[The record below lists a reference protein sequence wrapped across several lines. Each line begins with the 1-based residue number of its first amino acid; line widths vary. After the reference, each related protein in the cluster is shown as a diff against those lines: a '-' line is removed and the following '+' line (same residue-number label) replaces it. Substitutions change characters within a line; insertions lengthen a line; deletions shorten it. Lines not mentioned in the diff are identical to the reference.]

1 MIARPAPIFAI
12 FAMRWG
18 SLLGSMTK
26 SGLIVGLVM
35 GLSACAVPNLD
46 STSWQEEVLLHD
58 GGKIIAERSV
68 SRGGR
73 REIGQRPS
81 YSEQTL
87 SFTLPGI
94 RQKITWED
102 EFSKDIGSA
111 NFLPM
116 LLDVN
121 NGTAYLV
128 AYPMGCLSYNKWG
141 RPNPPYVIF
150 RYQDKEWR
158 RISLPELPAA
168 IKTPN
173 LIFSQPDVEVEK
185 SGERFMS
192 AEMIQKITARY
203 VQPEFKTILREGLA
217 NLRCPQYSSGPK
229 APNPSDSD
237 VPSK

>member
-1 MIARPAPIFAI
+1 MKIIKIVRGLGLCRKYFASVPI
-12 FAMRWG
+12 
-18 SLLGSMTK
+18 S
-26 SGLIVGLVM
+26 VGLVM

-46 STSWQEEVLLHD
+46 TTSWQEEVLLHD
-58 GGKIIAERSV
+58 GRKLIAERSV

-81 YSEQTL
+81 YSVQTL
-87 SFTLPGI
+87 SFTLPGT

-102 EFSKDIGSA
+102 KFSKDIGGA

-116 LLDVN
+116 LLDVS
-121 NGTAYLV
+121 NGAAYLV

-158 RISLPELPAA
+158 RIPMLELPTV
-168 IKTPN
+168 IKMPN

-185 SGERFMS
+185 SGENFMS
-192 AEMIQKITARY
+192 SEMIQKITARY
-203 VQPEFKTILREGLA
+203 VQPEFKTILREELT
-217 NLRCPQYSSGPK
+217 NLRCPQYSSEPK
-229 APNPSDSD
+229 VSNQ
-237 VPSK
+237 